1 MNVPSL
7 RFEPLLGFLFASHLI
22 PHRPVDSC
30 SCVLIRQVSR
40 LELCFE
46 QSLAIW
52 GDSELFWGQNSHGGA
67 ALWATVGPEP
77 GST

>member
-7 RFEPLLGFLFASHLI
+7 RFEPLLGFLFASRLI
-22 PHRPVDSC
+22 LHRPVDSR
-30 SCVLIRQVSR
+30 SCILIRHVSR

-46 QSLAIW
+46 QSLVLW
-52 GDSELFWGQNSHGGA
+52 GYSELFWGQNSHGGA

-77 GST
+77 CST